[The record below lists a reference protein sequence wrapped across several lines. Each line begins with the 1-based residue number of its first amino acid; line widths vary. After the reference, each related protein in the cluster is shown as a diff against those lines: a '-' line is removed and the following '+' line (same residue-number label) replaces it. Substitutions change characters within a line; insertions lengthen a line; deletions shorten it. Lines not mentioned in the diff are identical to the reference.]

1 MNSVKE
7 KYIRE
12 LKIVSGILIVLIF
25 VLTLV
30 LVDFISK
37 KYVSDNYKKAYVE
50 VVSTYDDFLLAKDV
64 DGNSKYTIKTKD
76 KYKIGDIVYVTY
88 YKDIEN
94 PKTIELVMSKETK
107 EETTEVVETPEETT
121 TVVAVVTTTKTT
133 KKQVESKKQA
143 ESKKE
148 AQLATNEN
156 VDSIILNYVESIKTK
171 IDNYSTTESN
181 KKTAK
186 EYFCTIVDFIFYGGE
201 IKGHTFNELSSSA
214 KAKVIYYTLIIDSK
228 IDNKFPGYK
237 DTLNEKYNDIKAK
250 LIAKYISIVEY
261 VKTNE
266 PELYEGLKSDFV
278 LLKKSVGL
286 TWNLVSSALKYVG
299 GNIVSLA
306 KEWYENFRG

>member
-64 DGNSKYTIKTKD
+64 DGDSKYTIKTKD
-76 KYKIGDIVYVTY
+76 KYKVGDIVYVTY

-94 PKTIELVMSKETK
+94 PKAIELVMSKETK
-107 EETTEVVETPEETT
+107 EDTTEVSIPVEETT
-121 TVVAVVTTTKTT
+121 PTVVAEVTTTPTT
-133 KKQVESKKQA
+133 KKQET
-143 ESKKE
+143 KKE
-148 AQLATNEN
+148 VKTTTNEN
-156 VDSIILNYVESIKTK
+156 VDSIVLNYVESIKTK
-171 IDNYSTTESN
+171 IDNYSTNESN

-186 EYFCTIVDFIFYGGE
+186 EYFCNIVDFIFYGGE

-250 LIAKYISIVEY
+250 LIGKYIQIVEY

-266 PELYEGLKSDFV
+266 PELYENLKSDFL

-286 TWNLVSSALKYVG
+286 TWNVVSSALKYVG
-299 GNIVSLA
+299 GNIVNLA

>member
-1 MNSVKE
+1 MKSVKE
-7 KYIRE
+7 KYIRD

-37 KYVSDNYKKAYVE
+37 KYVSDNYKRAYVE

-64 DGNSKYTIKTKD
+64 DGDSKYTIKTKD
-76 KYKIGDIVYVTY
+76 KYKVGDIVYVTY

-94 PKTIELVMSKETK
+94 PKAIELVMSKETK
-107 EETTEVVETPEETT
+107 EDTTEVSIPVEEPTTKVVEE
-121 TVVAVVTTTKTT
+121 VTTKATT
-133 KKQVESKKQA
+133 KKQVETKNEDKNTTKNA
-143 ESKKE
+143 N
-148 AQLATNEN
+148 NEN
-156 VDSIILNYVESIKTK
+156 VDSIVLNYVESVKTK
-171 IDNYSTTESN
+171 LDNYSANESN
-181 KKTAK
+181 KQTAK
-186 EYFCTIVDFIFYGGE
+186 EYFCNIVDFIFYGGE
-201 IKGHTFNELSSSA
+201 IKGHTFDELSSSA
-214 KAKVIYYTLIIDSK
+214 KAKVVYYALIIDSK

-237 DTLNEKYNDIKAK
+237 DTLSDKYSDIKAK
-250 LIAKYISIVEY
+250 LIGKYIQVVEY

-266 PELYEGLKSDFV
+266 PELYEGLKRDFL

-286 TWNLVSSALKYVG
+286 TWNVVSSALKYVG

>member
-1 MNSVKE
+1 MKNVKE
-7 KYIRE
+7 KYIRD

-50 VVSTYDDFLLAKDV
+50 VVSTYDDFLFAKDV
-64 DGNSKYTIKTKD
+64 DGESKYTIKTKD
-76 KYKIGDIVYVTY
+76 KYKVGDIIYVTY
-88 YKDIEN
+88 YKDIES
-94 PKTIELVMSKETK
+94 PKAIELVMTKETK
-107 EETTEVVETPEETT
+107 EETTSVNTQVEEITTKVVEEITT
-121 TVVAVVTTTKTT
+121 KVTT
-133 KKQVESKKQA
+133 KQVEN
-143 ESKKE
+143 KKE
-148 AQLATNEN
+148 TNKETKNTTNEN
-156 VDSIILNYVESIKTK
+156 VDSIVLNYVESVKTK
-171 IDNYSTTESN
+171 LDNYSTNESN
-181 KKTAK
+181 KQTAK
-186 EYFCTIVDFIFYGGE
+186 EYFCNIVDFIFYGGE
-201 IKGHTFNELSSSA
+201 IKGYTFSELSSSA
-214 KAKVIYYTLIIDSK
+214 KAKVVYYALIIDSK

-237 DTLNEKYNDIKAK
+237 DTLSDKYNDIKAK
-250 LIAKYISIVEY
+250 LIGKYIQIVEY

-266 PELYEGLKSDFV
+266 PELYEGLKNDFL

>member
-1 MNSVKE
+1 MKSVKE
-7 KYIRE
+7 KYIRD

-37 KYVSDNYKKAYVE
+37 KYVSDNYKRAYVE

-64 DGNSKYTIKTKD
+64 DGDSKYTIKTKD
-76 KYKIGDIVYVTY
+76 KYKVGDIVYVTY

-94 PKTIELVMSKETK
+94 PKAIELVMSKETK
-107 EETTEVVETPEETT
+107 EDTTEVSIPVEETT
-121 TVVAVVTTTKTT
+121 TKVVEEVTTKATT
-133 KKQVESKKQA
+133 KKQVET
-143 ESKKE
+143 KKE
-148 AQLATNEN
+148 DKNTTKNATNES
-156 VDSIILNYVESIKTK
+156 VDSIVLNYVESVKTK
-171 IDNYSTTESN
+171 LDNYSANESN
-181 KKTAK
+181 KQTAK
-186 EYFCTIVDFIFYGGE
+186 EYFCNIVDFIFYGGE

-214 KAKVIYYTLIIDSK
+214 KAKVVYYALIIDSK

-237 DTLNEKYNDIKAK
+237 DTLNDKYSDIKAK
-250 LIAKYISIVEY
+250 LIGKYIQIVEY
-261 VKTNE
+261 VKNNE
-266 PELYEGLKSDFV
+266 PELYEGLKRDFL

-286 TWNLVSSALKYVG
+286 TWNVVSSALKYVG

>member
-1 MNSVKE
+1 MKSVKE
-7 KYIRE
+7 KYIRD

-37 KYVSDNYKKAYVE
+37 KYVSDNYKRAYVE

-64 DGNSKYTIKTKD
+64 DGDSKYTIKTKD
-76 KYKIGDIVYVTY
+76 KYKVGDIVYVTY

-94 PKTIELVMSKETK
+94 PKAIELVMTKETK
-107 EETTEVVETPEETT
+107 EETTSVSIPVEETT
-121 TVVAVVTTTKTT
+121 TKVVDEVTTKATT
-133 KKQVESKKQA
+133 KKQVET
-143 ESKKE
+143 KKE
-148 AQLATNEN
+148 DKNTTKNATNES
-156 VDSIILNYVESIKTK
+156 VDSIVLNYVESVKTK
-171 IDNYSTTESN
+171 LDNYSANESN
-181 KKTAK
+181 KQTAK
-186 EYFCTIVDFIFYGGE
+186 EYFCNIVDFIFYGGE

-214 KAKVIYYTLIIDSK
+214 KAKVVYYALIIDSK

-237 DTLNEKYNDIKAK
+237 DALNDKYSDIKAK
-250 LIAKYISIVEY
+250 LIGKYIQIVEY

-266 PELYEGLKSDFV
+266 PELYEGLKRDFL

-286 TWNLVSSALKYVG
+286 TWNVVSSALKYVG

>member
-1 MNSVKE
+1 MKSVKE
-7 KYIRE
+7 KYIRD

-37 KYVSDNYKKAYVE
+37 KYVSDNYKRAYVE

-64 DGNSKYTIKTKD
+64 DGDSKYTIKTKD
-76 KYKIGDIVYVTY
+76 KYKVGDIVYVTY

-94 PKTIELVMSKETK
+94 PKAIELVMSKETK
-107 EETTEVVETPEETT
+107 EDTTEVSIPVEETT
-121 TVVAVVTTTKTT
+121 TKVVEEVTTKATT
-133 KKQVESKKQA
+133 KKQVETKNEDKNTT
-143 ESKKE
+143 KN
-148 AQLATNEN
+148 ATNEN
-156 VDSIILNYVESIKTK
+156 VDSIVLNYVESVKTK
-171 IDNYSTTESN
+171 LDNYSANESN
-181 KKTAK
+181 KQTAK
-186 EYFCTIVDFIFYGGE
+186 EYFCNIVDFIFYGGE
-201 IKGHTFNELSSSA
+201 IKGHTFDELSSSA
-214 KAKVIYYTLIIDSK
+214 KAKVVYYALIIDSK

-237 DTLNEKYNDIKAK
+237 DTLSDKYSDIKAK
-250 LIAKYISIVEY
+250 LIGKYIQVVEY

-266 PELYEGLKSDFV
+266 PELYEGLKRDFL

-286 TWNLVSSALKYVG
+286 TWNVVSSALKYVG

>member
-1 MNSVKE
+1 MKSVKE
-7 KYIRE
+7 KYIRD

-37 KYVSDNYKKAYVE
+37 KYVSDNYKRAYVE

-64 DGNSKYTIKTKD
+64 DGDSKYTIKTKD
-76 KYKIGDIVYVTY
+76 KYKVGDIVYVTY

-94 PKTIELVMSKETK
+94 PKAIELVMSKETK
-107 EETTEVVETPEETT
+107 EDTTEVSIPVEETT
-121 TVVAVVTTTKTT
+121 TKVVDEVTTKATT
-133 KKQVESKKQA
+133 KKQVET
-143 ESKKE
+143 KKE
-148 AQLATNEN
+148 DKNTTKNATNES
-156 VDSIILNYVESIKTK
+156 VDSIVLNYVESVKTK
-171 IDNYSTTESN
+171 LDNYSANESN
-181 KKTAK
+181 KQTAK
-186 EYFCTIVDFIFYGGE
+186 EYFCNIVDFIFYGGE

-214 KAKVIYYTLIIDSK
+214 KAKVVYYALIIDSK

-237 DTLNEKYNDIKAK
+237 DALNDKYSDIKAK
-250 LIAKYISIVEY
+250 LIGKYIQIVEY

-266 PELYEGLKSDFV
+266 PELYEGLKRDFL

-286 TWNLVSSALKYVG
+286 TWNVVSSALKYVG